1 MDLRLEGRHPL
12 LFDDDAA
19 SAFINSADALVPWC
33 GDPTLLIDRYD
44 VRHLLDRIPPRP
56 PRRASNRLAEEV
68 ADGGVTASQ
77 LDHERYLDLLPS
89 TDDTDAISV
98 ASPDDAREISSDKIK
113 DLDATYQ
120 AVPFSYGNAENAAD
134 PNKDSGLTYSG
145 YRPAFPLPERL
156 MSKLPDTEKLHQIIA
171 RTASFV
177 SQHGGQ
183 SEIVLRVKQGDNP
196 TFGFLMPDHH
206 LHEYFRFLVDHP
218 QLLNNDATSEKTQ
231 DKEKLEEQNK
241 DMLPP
246 RSGALSLLGSVYGSI
261 EDDDDTNA
269 TGCTNPSIADNAPS
283 SHSSEQA
290 LKTLEGHNKIKTTNS
305 YVVPKDMTSTRKKLA
320 TRSMI
325 NFACRINGKEFE
337 AILVEQD
344 KSIRRGLNFMAKP
357 PYYQGSGILGIHL
370 CLSKRA
376 QEFSSM
382 IFEFLIRTRV
392 FVFGANSLSFY
403 QFELALIKG
412 NARSKNKGRNE
423 VSEAAHCRSSDMSEE
438 WFYDPHRKEKFKMV
452 IGGSKKEKHDQDSN
466 RPTQSG
472 ASVDE
477 AAAIVLAVTRGVSP
491 ANARQHVA
499 APDSTLGLS
508 QREALLGSSAGS
520 FSSLPDQD
528 SMPKRGS
535 SYEAGTSLH
544 LSGLDPPSKR
554 ASRTVDDVWIAKA
567 IAKTAALA
575 ASREADSS
583 EASLTKEQ
591 KLKAERLK
599 RARMFSA
606 MIKSGNPLTTTCSA
620 ATDEDSSL
628 HICAGTDIAHKER
641 EGSSVPHDANDEDGN
656 HKRHKSRQWSE
667 HYSSSGRKHRKH
679 HSSSDRVS
687 RHHKHHSSSED
698 EYRHRKKSH
707 HHKDEDAS
715 EDEENEKK
723 LYDKHRN
730 KHHSRSQRNHL
741 IEREMN
747 RNKLDQPEI
756 AQKLSNQQQE
766 LNMPGSS
773 DTKSTNASTE
783 VSSVLDAYFR
793 DVPFA
798 LPILVVTM
806 WGRARYSPTR
816 AVARMPD
823 DDLLHLLRVDRT
835 TLCLRSSAPPP
846 QSSAGS
852 GSKPPKGILSAS
864 AMASAARLDL
874 DGNPIEPMTICMI
887 GAGGFIGSHLCEK
900 LMAETPHTVL
910 AVDVYSDKI
919 KHLLDAAEGQEAAR
933 RPWGGRIQFH
943 RLNIKNDSR
952 LEGLIKMSD
961 LVSSLVLWNRS
972 NPGSLLALFFS
983 VICAVLQFFFTVTLL
998 LSIFSLAVMTINLA
1012 AICTPA
1018 DYNTRPLD
1026 TIFSNFIDALP
1037 VVKYCSENNKRVIHF
1052 STCEVYGKTIG
1063 SFLPNDHP
1071 LRKEPEFFVL
1081 KEDVSPCI
1089 FGPIEKQRW
1098 SYACA
1103 KQLIERLIY
1112 AEGAENGLEFTIVR
1126 PFNWIGPRM
1135 DFIPGIDGPSEGVP
1149 RVLAC
1154 FSNNLLRREPL
1165 KLVDGG
1171 QSQRTFV
1178 YIKDAIEAVL
1188 LMIEN
1193 PARANGHIFNV
1204 GNPNNEVTVKQ
1215 LAEIMTQVYSN
1226 VSGEPALE
1234 VPTIDVSS
1242 KDFYGEGYDDSDK
1255 RIPDMTIINK
1265 QLGWNPKT
1273 SLWDLLDS
1281 TLTYQH
1287 KTYAEAIRR
1296 SIAKPAASH

>member
-320 TRSMI
+320 TRSSSPKVLHNKNARDGKGILPVSVEHKHSDQFCMPDVKPVLLEPPSFLKRMI
-325 NFACRINGKEFE
+325 EKIVEFIIRNGKEFE

-344 KSIRRGLNFMAKP
+344 KSVGRFPFLVPSNQHHA
-357 PYYQGSGILGIHL
+357 YYLKVLEEAHQ
-370 CLSKRA
+370 
-376 QEFSSM
+376 
-382 IFEFLIRTRV
+382 
-392 FVFGANSLSFY
+392 
-403 QFELALIKG
+403 G

-641 EGSSVPHDANDEDGN
+641 EGSSVPHDANVSARTKSHGREIDQVISRDKRERHRLSSQNFDNNEDEDGN

-783 VSSVLDAYFR
+783 VSSGLR
-793 DVPFA
+793 ER
-798 LPILVVTM
+798 ILAM
-806 WGRARYSPTR
+806 
-816 AVARMPD
+816 
-823 DDLLHLLRVDRT
+823 LR
-835 TLCLRSSAPPP
+835 
-846 QSSAGS
+846 
-852 GSKPPKGILSAS
+852 
-864 AMASAARLDL
+864 
-874 DGNPIEPMTICMI
+874 E
-887 GAGGFIGSHLCEK
+887 
-900 LMAETPHTVL
+900 
-910 AVDVYSDKI
+910 
-919 KHLLDAAEGQEAAR
+919 
-933 RPWGGRIQFH
+933 
-943 RLNIKNDSR
+943 
-952 LEGLIKMSD
+952 
-961 LVSSLVLWNRS
+961 
-972 NPGSLLALFFS
+972 
-983 VICAVLQFFFTVTLL
+983 
-998 LSIFSLAVMTINLA
+998 NL
-1012 AICTPA
+1012 
-1018 DYNTRPLD
+1018 
-1026 TIFSNFIDALP
+1026 
-1037 VVKYCSENNKRVIHF
+1037 
-1052 STCEVYGKTIG
+1052 
-1063 SFLPNDHP
+1063 
-1071 LRKEPEFFVL
+1071 
-1081 KEDVSPCI
+1081 
-1089 FGPIEKQRW
+1089 
-1098 SYACA
+1098 
-1103 KQLIERLIY
+1103 
-1112 AEGAENGLEFTIVR
+1112 
-1126 PFNWIGPRM
+1126 
-1135 DFIPGIDGPSEGVP
+1135 
-1149 RVLAC
+1149 
-1154 FSNNLLRREPL
+1154 
-1165 KLVDGG
+1165 
-1171 QSQRTFV
+1171 
-1178 YIKDAIEAVL
+1178 
-1188 LMIEN
+1188 
-1193 PARANGHIFNV
+1193 
-1204 GNPNNEVTVKQ
+1204 
-1215 LAEIMTQVYSN
+1215 
-1226 VSGEPALE
+1226 
-1234 VPTIDVSS
+1234 
-1242 KDFYGEGYDDSDK
+1242 
-1255 RIPDMTIINK
+1255 
-1265 QLGWNPKT
+1265 
-1273 SLWDLLDS
+1273 
-1281 TLTYQH
+1281 
-1287 KTYAEAIRR
+1287 
-1296 SIAKPAASH
+1296 